1 MGLATIEFRSLS
13 VQDAEQ
19 VLAEIWK
26 CLEEFD
32 IASPRLGVKFGGEAD
47 VTLRC
52 RFDEQ
57 LSARIVAMRLSRWMA
72 GNERRKTML
81 ECNPEV
87 VVFPFFSGETQIAR
101 RRERHLAAVF
111 LRDVPIGRPQ

>member
-1 MGLATIEFRSLS
+1 LATIEFRSLS

-19 VLAEIWK
+19 VLAEIWN

-32 IASPRLGVKFGGEAD
+32 IRSPRLVVKFGGQSE

-57 LSARIVAMRLSRWMA
+57 LSARIVAMRLSRWLA
-72 GNERRKTML
+72 GNERRGIAL

-87 VVFPFFSGETQIAR
+87 VLFPFFSGEPQIAR
-101 RRERHLAAVF
+101 QRERYSEAVF
-111 LRDVPIGRPQ
+111 LRHMPTDRPQ

>member
-1 MGLATIEFRSLS
+1 MATIEFRSLS

-19 VLAEIWK
+19 VLAEIWN

-32 IASPRLGVKFGGEAD
+32 IPSPRLVVKFRGQTE

-57 LSARIVAMRLSRWMA
+57 LSARIVAMRLSRWIA
-72 GNERRKTML
+72 GNEQRRTVL

-87 VVFPFFSGETQIAR
+87 VLFPFFSGEAQSAR
-101 RRERHLAAVF
+101 RRERYLEGLF
-111 LRDVPIGRPQ
+111 LRHVPIDRLQ

>member
-1 MGLATIEFRSLS
+1 LATIEFRSLS

-19 VLAEIWK
+19 VLAEIWN

-32 IASPRLGVKFGGEAD
+32 IPSPRLAVKFRGETE

-57 LSARIVAMRLSRWMA
+57 LSVRIVAMRLSRWIA
-72 GNERRKTML
+72 GNERRGTML

-87 VVFPFFSGETQIAR
+87 VLFPFVSGETQIAR
-101 RRERHLAAVF
+101 RRERYLEAVF
-111 LRDVPIGRPQ
+111 LRHVPIDRPQ